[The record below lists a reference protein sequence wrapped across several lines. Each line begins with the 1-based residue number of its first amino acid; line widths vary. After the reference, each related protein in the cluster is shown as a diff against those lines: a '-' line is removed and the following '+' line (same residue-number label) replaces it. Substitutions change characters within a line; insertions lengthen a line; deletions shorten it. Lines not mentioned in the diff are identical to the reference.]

1 MIGAAISASVAAYGA
16 TAMSIAVLAYLLG
29 GFVKGAI
36 GFALPTVSVAI
47 ATLALPPEVAVAYM
61 ALPGLVMNIWQSAR
75 DGMGVAVETLKEFRV
90 VIGVMLVSLFASTQL
105 LPHLE
110 PRVFY
115 IIMGLGLSSFAIVQ
129 LFGWRPTN
137 PPRPAADIFAGTTG
151 GFFGGISGA
160 WGPPILMM
168 LMSLNLTK
176 RVFVRTCGVTFLLG
190 AIPFIGG
197 HASTGVLNKTTATI
211 SALMLIPAAIGMRLG
226 QTIQDRLPAETFR
239 KIILTVLVLAG
250 LNFLR
255 RAFFSG

>member
-1 MIGAAISASVAAYGA
+1 MIGTAISDSIAIYGE

-36 GFALPTVSVAI
+36 GFALPTVAVAV

-75 DGMGVAVETLKEFRV
+75 DGVDVALDTLREFRI

-110 PRVFY
+110 PHTFY
-115 IIMGLGLSSFAIVQ
+115 VIMGLGLTSFAVVQ
-129 LFGWRPTN
+129 LLGWRPTN
-137 PPRPAADIFAGTTG
+137 PPRPAADIIAGGTG

-168 LMSLNLTK
+168 LMSLNLPK

-190 AIPFIGG
+190 AIPFILG
-197 HASTGVLNKTTATI
+197 HASTGVLNTTTATI

-226 QTIQDRLPAETFR
+226 QTIQDRLPAEAFR
-239 KIILTVLVLAG
+239 KVILTVLVLAG

-255 RAFFSG
+255 RAFFGG